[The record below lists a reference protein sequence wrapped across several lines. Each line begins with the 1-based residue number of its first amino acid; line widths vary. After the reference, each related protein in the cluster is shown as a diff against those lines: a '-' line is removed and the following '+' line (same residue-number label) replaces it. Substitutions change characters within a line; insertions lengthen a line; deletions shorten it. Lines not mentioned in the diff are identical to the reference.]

1 MKITVRGLA
10 SLKPDPERD
19 LFMWDD
25 ELSGFGIRLKPS
37 GVGSFLVQY
46 RTAEGVSRRL
56 TLGRTAL
63 LAPEEARKLAR
74 AHLAAVAKG
83 QDPAQQKAEDRRA
96 LTVAALCTQYLAA
109 AEAGAVIGRR
119 GLSKKGSALKVDAGR
134 VQRHIIPLL
143 GPRKVRDLKS
153 PDMVRFIGDV
163 AAGKTAVDVRTG
175 PRGRAIVHGGRG
187 AATRTAGL
195 LGGIL
200 SYAVEQG
207 IIETNPMRGVKR
219 PADKKVV
226 VRLDAEQY
234 RALGDKF
241 RDMERRGVAWQAV
254 AGLRL
259 LALTGC
265 RKGEIEGLLWSEVDL
280 NGQAFRLADSKT
292 GASTRPIGKAA
303 LAVLKALPRSEEW
316 VLPGNNG
323 HYQGLPKAWTRH
335 GSFLGLTLHGLR
347 HAFASTAGDLGL
359 SELIIAS
366 LLGHASATVTGR
378 YVHALDAA
386 LVAAADAVAQR
397 VEEMMA
403 GAVKF

>member
-10 SLKPDPERD
+10 SLKPDPERE
-19 LFMWDD
+19 LFVWDD

-96 LTVAALCTQYLAA
+96 LTVTALCTQYLAA
-109 AEAGAVIGRR
+109 AEAGTVIGRR
-119 GLSKKGSALKVDAGR
+119 GLAKKGSALKVDAGR

-153 PDMVRFIGDV
+153 PDLVRFIGDV

-175 PRGRAIVHGGRG
+175 PRGRAIVQGGRG
-187 AATRTAGL
+187 TATRTAGL

-219 PADKKVV
+219 PADRKVV

-234 RALGDKF
+234 RALGDQL

-303 LAVLKALPRSEEW
+303 LAVLKALPRSDEW

-323 HYQGLPKAWTRH
+323 HYQGLPKAWARH
-335 GSFLGLTLHGLR
+335 GSGPGLTLHGLR

-397 VEEMMA
+397 VEEMM
-403 GAVKF
+403 GGSFKF